1 MLLCEVIA
9 DNEAISYIGYKKYFQ
24 SLGYGFNVS
33 ITGWNDYKYEYD
45 HLGRAVE
52 YITAIDALNFPRIKE
67 LQQFSN

>member
-1 MLLCEVIA
+1 MYTSMILCEVLA

-45 HLGRAVE
+45 
-52 YITAIDALNFPRIKE
+52 
-67 LQQFSN
+67 